1 MLCVCDTQV
10 YILVCVLCSTPTIAT
25 ISIALLCQHFYT
37 DISHETMEL
46 LHLILQ
52 TLIELCVGNYL
63 NQKVIY
69 NRQIMDVL
77 NAVLQHDIRD
87 CVKQTD
93 DHIQNVNLSIYVFL
107 SACMA
112 GQILYPCNPQLFKE
126 TFYCLITFVCGVSP
140 CIHAGSGSEGLCS
153 GASGG
158 YDRENQPL

>member
-1 MLCVCDTQV
+1 MYVPCV

-37 DISHETMEL
+37 DISRETMEL

-93 DHIQNVNLSIYVFL
+93 DHIQNVSCLSVSVSL
-107 SACMA
+107 PA
-112 GQILYPCNPQLFKE
+112 ILADAENPTTVYQ
-126 TFYCLITFVCGVSP
+126 LIT
-140 CIHAGSGSEGLCS
+140 I
-153 GASGG
+153 
-158 YDRENQPL
+158 

>member
-1 MLCVCDTQV
+1 
-10 YILVCVLCSTPTIAT
+10 
-25 ISIALLCQHFYT
+25 
-37 DISHETMEL
+37 MEL

-93 DHIQNVNLSIYVFL
+93 DHIQNVSCLSVSVSL
-107 SACMA
+107 PA
-112 GQILYPCNPQLFKE
+112 ILADAENPTTVYQ
-126 TFYCLITFVCGVSP
+126 LIT
-140 CIHAGSGSEGLCS
+140 I
-153 GASGG
+153 
-158 YDRENQPL
+158 

>member
-1 MLCVCDTQV
+1 MYAGV
-10 YILVCVLCSTPTIAT
+10 CSTPTIAT

-77 NAVLQHDIRD
+77 NAVLQYDIRD

-93 DHIQNVNLSIYVFL
+93 DHIQNVNLSVYVFL
-107 SACMA
+107 SAWLVKSCTFKN
-112 GQILYPCNPQLFKE
+112 PCNPQQSCTMQSSAIL
-126 TFYCLITFVCGVSP
+126 YHVILSNLVP
-140 CIHAGSGSEGLCS
+140 CNPQQSCTM
-153 GASGG
+153 
-158 YDRENQPL
+158 